1 MNKKKILTYGTFDL
15 FHQGHINILKR
26 AKEYGDYL
34 IVGVTTENYDVQRG
48 KLNVH
53 HSLMERVKAVDN
65 SGYADQVIIEEYEG
79 QKIED
84 IIKYDID
91 VFVIGSDWIGKFD
104 YLKEYCEVVYLE
116 RTKGVSST
124 QLRNIKSSIIQLGII
139 GSGRIAQRF
148 LVESK
153 YVSGIEVIGVFNPNE
168 ESAKEFK
175 INNQLL
181 FYETEYDNLLNQVEA
196 VYIATPHIYHY
207 QYAKQALLNKKHV
220 LCEKPLVLNKN
231 EAIELFSIA
240 KKNKVVILEAIK
252 TAFCPAF
259 NHLVR
264 IAKSGMVGK
273 IVDIE
278 ASFSM
283 LKSGSLRE
291 LNPELGGGSVTELA
305 SYTLLPIIKI
315 FGVEYKK
322 VRFYSKIDNEI
333 DLFTRGIVEYRNGIA
348 TFKVALGAKTEGQ
361 LIITGT
367 KGYIYV
373 PSPWWKTEY
382 FELRYEDLNKTQKYF
397 YKFEEDGLRYEISY
411 FLKLIQNKNKNND
424 KLLEEES
431 ISLADII
438 ERFIKRENVQY
449 I

>member
-1 MNKKKILTYGTFDL
+1 MNNKKILTYGTFDL

-26 AKEYGDYL
+26 AKEFGDYL

-53 HSLMERVKAVDN
+53 NSLMDRVKAVEN
-65 SGYADQVIIEEYEG
+65 SGYADQIIIEEYEG

-124 QLRNIKSSIIQLGII
+124 LLRNINSSILQLGII

-153 YVSGIEVIGVFNPNE
+153 YVSGVEVIGVFNPNK

-175 INNQLL
+175 IKNQLL
-181 FYETEYDNLLNQVEA
+181 FYEFEYNDFLKQVEA

-207 QYAKQALLNKKHV
+207 EYAKQALLNKKHV
-220 LCEKPLVLNKN
+220 LCEKPMTLNKD
-231 EAIELFSIA
+231 EAKELFSIA
-240 KKNKVVILEAIK
+240 KNNNVVILEAIK

-259 NHLVR
+259 SHLIR

-273 IVDIE
+273 VIDVE

-283 LKSGSLRE
+283 LKSGSTRE
-291 LNPELGGGSVTELA
+291 LNPEMGGGSMTELA
-305 SYTLLPIIKI
+305 SYTLLPIIKL
-315 FGVEYKK
+315 FGTVYEK
-322 VRFYSKIDNEI
+322 VSFYSKIENGI
-333 DLFTRGIVEYRNGIA
+333 DQFTRGILEYKNGVA

-373 PSPWWKTEY
+373 PSPWWRTEY
-382 FELRYEDLNKTQKYF
+382 FELRFEDLNKTQKYF
-397 YKFEEDGLRYEISY
+397 YKYEEDGLRYEISY
-411 FLKLIQNKNKNND
+411 FLKLIQNKKENNN

-431 ISLADII
+431 ICMVDVI
-438 ERFIKRENVQY
+438 ERFIKRNNVNF